1 MKIILN
7 KKIQQRKKKEK
18 KEKQKEK
25 TRTKKSSPLGTVNI
39 QQQITLVTLNNGLF
53 QKKSKQGGLCSTSYS
68 FDTFSTPPPQFLF
81 WNNPIMDF
89 VPTPPLFNIMNNMD
103 EAGLSTD
110 QD

>member
-7 KKIQQRKKKEK
+7 KKIQQRKKKLK
-18 KEKQKEK
+18 KKKKKKNKKKKQGQK
-25 TRTKKSSPLGTVNI
+25 NI

-53 QKKSKQGGLCSTSYS
+53 QKKSKQRGLSSTSYS

>member
-7 KKIQQRKKKEK
+7 KKIQQRKKKLK
-18 KEKQKEK
+18 KKKKKKNKKKKQGQK
-25 TRTKKSSPLGTVNI
+25 NI

-81 WNNPIMDF
+81 WNDPIMDF

-103 EAGLSTD
+103 EAGLSTN

>member
-7 KKIQQRKKKEK
+7 KKIQQRKKKELKKKEK

-53 QKKSKQGGLCSTSYS
+53 QKKSKQGGLR
-68 FDTFSTPPPQFLF
+68 TFYKLF
-81 WNNPIMDF
+81 F
-89 VPTPPLFNIMNNMD
+89 
-103 EAGLSTD
+103 
-110 QD
+110 